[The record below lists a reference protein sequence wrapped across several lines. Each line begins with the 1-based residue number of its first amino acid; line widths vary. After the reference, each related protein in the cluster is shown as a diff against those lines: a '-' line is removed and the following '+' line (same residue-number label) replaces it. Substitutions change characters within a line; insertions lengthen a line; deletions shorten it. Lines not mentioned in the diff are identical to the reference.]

1 MDITAQSKIITK
13 EPEGKLDVEA
23 IRKEFPILQTKVH
36 GQPLIYFDNA
46 ATSQKPLTVLNAIEE
61 YYRETNSNVHRG
73 IHYLSNKA
81 TNEFEA
87 SRKTIAAHLNASHDE
102 IIFTRGTTEAIN
114 LVAFSFGEAFVK
126 NGDEIIISHMEHHS
140 NIVPWQMLCERK
152 NAVLKV
158 IPITQEGELRIDDF
172 KKLLS
177 SKTKLVAV
185 THVSNTLGTI
195 NPVEEII
202 ELAHGKNIPVLLD
215 GAQAVP
221 HIKVDVKK
229 LDVDFYCFS
238 GHKLFGPTGIGILY
252 GKSKWLNQM
261 PPYQGGGEMIKEVH
275 FEKTTY
281 NDPPLRF
288 EAGTPNIEASIVLA
302 KAIDYVN
309 KIGFDKIAKHE
320 HDLLLYATEK
330 LEKIQGLKIIGTAKH
345 KTSVVSFIVEG
356 IHPSDIGILLDKQGI
371 AVRTGHHCTQPLID
385 FYKIP
390 GTVRASLAF
399 YNTFEEIDIFV
410 KALNK
415 AISMLK

>member
-1 MDITAQSKIITK
+1 MDIAVKSKELNK
-13 EPEGKLDVEA
+13 ELDVET
-23 IRKEFPILQTKVH
+23 IRKDFPILHTMVH
-36 GQPLIYFDNA
+36 GQPLVYFDNA
-46 ATSQKPLTVLNAIEE
+46 ATSQKPLFVLDAIQE
-61 YYRETNSNVHRG
+61 YYKETNSNVHRG

-87 SRKTIAAHLNASHDE
+87 SRKTIAAHLNASHEE

-126 NGDEIIISHMEHHS
+126 SGDEIIISHMEHHS
-140 NIVPWQMLCERK
+140 NIVPWQLLCERK
-152 NAVLKV
+152 NAILKV
-158 IPITQEGELRIDDF
+158 IPITQKGELKMDEF

-177 SKTKLVAV
+177 SKTRLVAV

-202 ELAHGKNIPVLLD
+202 ALAHARNIPVLLD

-221 HIKVDVKK
+221 HMKVDVKK

-238 GHKLFGPTGIGILY
+238 GHKLFGPTGIGVLY

-261 PPYQGGGEMIKEVH
+261 PPYQGGGEMIKEVT

-281 NDPPLRF
+281 NDAPLRF

-309 KIGFDKIAKHE
+309 NIGLDSIAKHE

-330 LEKIQGLKIIGTAKH
+330 LEKIEGLKIIGTAPH
-345 KTSVVSFIVEG
+345 KTAVISFIIEG
-356 IHPSDIGILLDKQGI
+356 IHPSDIGILLDKQGV
-371 AVRTGHHCTQPLID
+371 AVRTGHHCTQPLVD

-390 GTVRASLAF
+390 GTIRASFAF

>member
-1 MDITAQSKIITK
+1 MDIAVKSKK
-13 EPEGKLDVEA
+13 ANRELDAEA
-23 IRKEFPILQTKVH
+23 IRKDFPILQTKVN

-46 ATSQKPLTVLNAIEE
+46 ATSQKPLAVLNAIQE
-61 YYRETNSNVHRG
+61 YYKETNSNVHRG

-81 TNEFEA
+81 TNQFEE
-87 SRKTIAAHLNASHDE
+87 SRKTIAAHLNASPDE
-102 IIFTRGTTEAIN
+102 IIYTRGTTEAIN
-114 LVAFSFGEAFVK
+114 LVAFSFGEAYVK
-126 NGDEIIISHMEHHS
+126 SGDEIIISHMEHHS

-158 IPITQEGELRIDDF
+158 IPITEEGELKLDEF

-185 THVSNTLGTI
+185 THVSNTLGTV

-202 ELAHGKNIPVLLD
+202 EIAHTKNIPVLLD

-221 HIKVDVKK
+221 HLKIDVKK

-238 GHKLFGPTGIGILY
+238 GHKTFGPTGIGILY
-252 GKSKWLNQM
+252 GKSKWLNDM
-261 PPYQGGGEMIKEVH
+261 PPYQGGGEMIKEVT

-281 NDPPLRF
+281 NEPPLRF

-302 KAIDYVN
+302 KAIDYIN
-309 KIGFDKIAKHE
+309 KTGLDAIAKHE
-320 HDLLLYATEK
+320 HELLLYATEK
-330 LEKIQGLKIIGTAKH
+330 LEKINGIKIIGRAAH
-345 KTSVVSFIVEG
+345 KTSVVSFVVEG
-356 IHPSDIGILLDKQGI
+356 THPSDIGILLDKQGI
-371 AVRTGHHCTQPLID
+371 AVRTGHHCTQPLMD

-390 GTVRASLAF
+390 GTVRASFAF

-410 KALNK
+410 KAFNK

>member
-1 MDITAQSKIITK
+1 MDIAVKSKELNK
-13 EPEGKLDVEA
+13 ELDVEA
-23 IRKEFPILQTKVH
+23 IRKDFPILHTKVH
-36 GQPLIYFDNA
+36 GQPIVYFDNA
-46 ATSQKPLTVLNAIEE
+46 ATSQKPLVVLDAIQE
-61 YYRETNSNVHRG
+61 YYKETNSNVHRG

-87 SRKTIAAHLNASHDE
+87 SRKTIAAHLNASHEE

-114 LVAFSFGEAFVK
+114 LVAFSYGEAFVK
-126 NGDEIIISHMEHHS
+126 SGDEIIISHMEHHS

-152 NAVLKV
+152 NATLKV
-158 IPITQEGELRIDDF
+158 IPITHEGELKIEEY

-177 SKTKLVAV
+177 AKTKLVAV
-185 THVSNTLGTI
+185 NHVSNTLGTI
-195 NPVEEII
+195 NPVREII
-202 ELAHGKNIPVLLD
+202 ELAHAKNIPVLLD

-221 HIKVDVKK
+221 HMKVDVKK

-238 GHKLFGPTGIGILY
+238 GHKLFGPTGIGVLY

-261 PPYQGGGEMIKEVH
+261 PPYQGGGEMIKQVTL
-275 FEKTTY
+275 EKTTY
-281 NDPPLRF
+281 NDAPLRF

-302 KAIDYVN
+302 NAIDYVN
-309 KIGFDKIAKHE
+309 EIGLDKIAKHE
-320 HDLLLYATEK
+320 NDLLLYATEK

-345 KTSVVSFIVEG
+345 KTSVISFVIDG
-356 IHPSDIGILLDKQGI
+356 LHPSDIGILLDKQGV

-390 GTVRASLAF
+390 GTVRASFAF

-410 KALNK
+410 RALNK

>member
-1 MDITAQSKIITK
+1 MDIAIKSKIVDN
-13 EPEGKLDVEA
+13 ELDIEA
-23 IRKEFPILQTKVH
+23 IRKDFPILHTKVH
-36 GQPLIYFDNA
+36 GQQLIYFDNA
-46 ATSQKPLTVLNAIEE
+46 ATSQKPLAVINAIER

-81 TNEFEA
+81 TNEFEE
-87 SRKTIAAHLNASHDE
+87 SRKVIAAHLNASHDE
-102 IIFTRGTTEAIN
+102 IIYTRGTTEAVN

-126 NGDEIIISHMEHHS
+126 NGDEIIISQMEHHS

-152 NAVLKV
+152 SAILKF
-158 IPITQEGELRIDDF
+158 IPITEKGELKMEEF

-185 THVSNTLGTI
+185 NHVSNTLGTI
-195 NPVEEII
+195 NLVEEII
-202 ELAHGKNIPVLLD
+202 ALAHANNTPVLLD

-221 HIKVDVKK
+221 HMKVDVKK

-238 GHKLFGPTGIGILY
+238 GHKLFGPTGIGVLY
-252 GKSKWLNQM
+252 GKTQWLNQM
-261 PPYQGGGEMIKEVH
+261 PPYQGGGEMIKQVTLA
-275 FEKTTY
+275 KTTY
-281 NDPPLRF
+281 NDAPLRF

-302 KAIDYVN
+302 KAIEYIN
-309 KIGFDKIAKHE
+309 KIGLDKIAKHE
-320 HDLLLYATEK
+320 QDLLLYATGK
-330 LEKIQGLKIIGTAKH
+330 LEKIEGLKIIGTAQH
-345 KTSVVSFIVEG
+345 KTAVISFIVEG
-356 IHPSDIGILLDKQGI
+356 IHPSDIGILLDKQGV

-390 GTVRASLAF
+390 GTVRASFAF
-399 YNTFEEIDIFV
+399 YNTFEEIDVFE

>member
-1 MDITAQSKIITK
+1 MDIVVKSKALNK
-13 EPEGKLDVEA
+13 ELNIET
-23 IRKEFPILQTKVH
+23 IRKDFPILQTKVY

-46 ATSQKPLTVLNAIEE
+46 ATSQKPLVVLNAIQE
-61 YYRETNSNVHRG
+61 YYGETNSNVHRG

-81 TNEFEA
+81 TTQFEEA
-87 SRKTIAAHLNASHDE
+87 RKTIAAHLNASPDE
-102 IIFTRGTTEAIN
+102 IIYTRGTTEAIN

-126 NGDEIIISHMEHHS
+126 SGDEIIISHMEHHS

-152 NAVLKV
+152 GAILKV
-158 IPITQEGELRIDDF
+158 IPITLEGEL
-172 KKLLS
+172 KLDEFRKLIS

-202 ELAHGKNIPVLLD
+202 KFAHAKNIPVLLD

-221 HIKVDVKK
+221 HMKIDVKK

-238 GHKLFGPTGIGILY
+238 GHKVLGPTGIGILY
-252 GKSKWLNQM
+252 GKSKWLKQM
-261 PPYQGGGEMIKEVH
+261 PPYQGGGEMIKEVTL
-275 FEKTTY
+275 EKTTY
-281 NDPPLRF
+281 NEPPLRF

-302 KAIDYVN
+302 KAIDYIN
-309 KIGFDKIAKHE
+309 KTGLDAIANHE
-320 HDLLLYATEK
+320 HNLLLYATEK
-330 LEKIQGLKIIGTAKH
+330 LEKIKGLRIIGTALH
-345 KTSVVSFIVEG
+345 KTSVLSFIVEG

-385 FYKIP
+385 FFKIP
-390 GTVRASLAF
+390 GTVRASFSF
-399 YNTFEEIDIFV
+399 YNTFEEIDVFV

-415 AISMLK
+415 AIGMLR

>member
-1 MDITAQSKIITK
+1 MDIALKSKALNK
-13 EPEGKLDVEA
+13 ELDVET
-23 IRKEFPILQTKVH
+23 IRKDFPILQTKVH

-46 ATSQKPLTVLNAIEE
+46 ATSQKPLVVLNAIQE
-61 YYRETNSNVHRG
+61 YYTETNSNVHRG

-81 TNEFEA
+81 TNEFEKA
-87 SRKTIAAHLNASHDE
+87 RKIIAAHLNASHEE

-114 LVAFSFGEAFVK
+114 LVAFSFGEAFIK
-126 NGDEIIISHMEHHS
+126 SGDEIIISHLEHHS

-152 NAVLKV
+152 NATLKI
-158 IPITQEGELRIDDF
+158 IPITQEGELKLEEF

-177 SKTKLVAV
+177 SKTKLIAV

-202 ELAHGKNIPVLLD
+202 ELAHAKNIPVLLD

-221 HIKVDVKK
+221 HMRIDVKK
-229 LDVDFYCFS
+229 MDVDFYCFS
-238 GHKLFGPTGIGILY
+238 GHKVFGPTGIGVLY
-252 GKSKWLNQM
+252 GKSKWLKQM
-261 PPYQGGGEMIKEVH
+261 PPYQGGGEMIKEVTLA
-275 FEKTTY
+275 KTTY
-281 NDPPLRF
+281 NEPPLRF

-302 KAIDYVN
+302 KAIDYIN
-309 KIGFDKIAKHE
+309 GIGLDAIAKHE

-330 LEKIQGLKIIGTAKH
+330 LEKIEGLKIIGTAAH
-345 KTSVVSFIVEG
+345 KTSVVSFVVDG
-356 IHPSDIGILLDKQGI
+356 LHPSDIGILLDKQGV

-390 GTVRASLAF
+390 GTVRPSFAF

>member
-1 MDITAQSKIITK
+1 MDITVKSKAQRI
-13 EPEGKLDVEA
+13 GLDVET
-23 IRKEFPILQTKVH
+23 IRKDFPILQTKVH
-36 GQPLIYFDNA
+36 GQPLVYFDNA
-46 ATSQKPLTVLNAIEE
+46 ATSQKPLVVLKAIEE
-61 YYRETNSNVHRG
+61 YYKETNSNVHRG
-73 IHYLSNKA
+73 VHYLSNKA

-87 SRKTIAAHLNASHDE
+87 SRKTIAAHLNASHEE

-114 LVAFSFGEAFVK
+114 LVAFSYGEAFVK
-126 NGDEIIISHMEHHS
+126 SGDEIIISHMEHHS

-152 NAVLKV
+152 NATLKV
-158 IPITQEGELRIDDF
+158 IPITQEGELKMEEF
-172 KKLLS
+172 KKMFS

-202 ELAHGKNIPVLLD
+202 EAVHAKNIPVLLD

-221 HIKVDVKK
+221 HMKIDVKK

-238 GHKLFGPTGIGILY
+238 GHKIFGPTGIGILY
-252 GKSKWLNQM
+252 GKSKWLKQM
-261 PPYQGGGEMIKEVH
+261 PPYQGGGEMIKEVTL
-275 FEKTTY
+275 EKTTY
-281 NDPPLRF
+281 NEPPLRF

-302 KAIDYVN
+302 KAIDYMN
-309 KIGFDKIAKHE
+309 SIGLDKIAKHE

-330 LEKIQGLKIIGTAKH
+330 LEKIEGLKIIGTAKH
-345 KTSVVSFIVEG
+345 KTSVISFVMEG
-356 IHPSDIGILLDKQGI
+356 IHPSDIGILLDKQGV

-390 GTVRASLAF
+390 GTVRASFSF

>member
-1 MDITAQSKIITK
+1 MDIAVKSKELNK
-13 EPEGKLDVEA
+13 ELDVET
-23 IRKEFPILQTKVH
+23 IRKDFPILHTMVH
-36 GQPLIYFDNA
+36 GQPLVYFDNA
-46 ATSQKPLTVLNAIEE
+46 ATSQKPLFVLDAIQE
-61 YYRETNSNVHRG
+61 YYKETNSNVHRG

-87 SRKTIAAHLNASHDE
+87 SRKTIAAHLNASHEE

-126 NGDEIIISHMEHHS
+126 SGDEIIISHMEHHS
-140 NIVPWQMLCERK
+140 NIVPWQLLCERK
-152 NAVLKV
+152 NAILKV
-158 IPITQEGELRIDDF
+158 IPITQKGELKMDEF

-177 SKTKLVAV
+177 SKTRLVAV

-202 ELAHGKNIPVLLD
+202 ALAHARNIPVLLD

-221 HIKVDVKK
+221 HMKVDVKK

-252 GKSKWLNQM
+252 GKSTWLNQM
-261 PPYQGGGEMIKEVH
+261 PPYQGGGEMIKEVT

-281 NDPPLRF
+281 NDAPLRF

-309 KIGFDKIAKHE
+309 NIGLDLIAKHE

-330 LEKIQGLKIIGTAKH
+330 LEKIEGLKIIGTAKN
-345 KTSVVSFIVEG
+345 KTSVISFVIDG
-356 IHPSDIGILLDKQGI
+356 LHPSDIGILLDKQGV
-371 AVRTGHHCTQPLID
+371 AVRTGHHCTQPLVD

-390 GTVRASLAF
+390 GTIRASFAF

>member
-1 MDITAQSKIITK
+1 MDIVAKIVTK
-13 EPEGKLDVEA
+13 ELDVET
-23 IRKEFPILQTKVH
+23 IRKDFPILQTTVH
-36 GQPLIYFDNA
+36 GKALVYFDNA
-46 ATSQKPLTVLNAIEE
+46 ATSQKPLVIINAIEK
-61 YYRETNSNVHRG
+61 YYKETNSNVHRG

-87 SRKTIAAHLNASHDE
+87 SRKTIAAHLNASHEE

-126 NGDEIIISHMEHHS
+126 SGDEIIISHLEHHS

-152 NAVLKV
+152 GAALKV
-158 IPITQEGELRIDDF
+158 IPITKEGELKMEEF

-177 SKTKLVAV
+177 DKTKLVAV
-185 THVSNTLGTI
+185 NHVSNTLGTV

-202 ELAHGKNIPVLLD
+202 ELAHSKNIPVLLD

-221 HIKVDVKK
+221 HMKVDVKK
-229 LDVDFYCFS
+229 LDVDFYSFS
-238 GHKLFGPTGIGILY
+238 GHKLFGPTGIGVLY

-261 PPYQGGGEMIKEVH
+261 PPYQGGGEMIKEVT

-281 NDPPLRF
+281 NDAPLRF

-309 KIGFDKIAKHE
+309 RIGLDVIAKHE
-320 HDLLLYATEK
+320 HDLLLYTTER
-330 LEKIQGLKIIGTAKH
+330 LEKIEGLKIIGTAPH
-345 KTSVVSFIVEG
+345 KTAVVSFVVEG

-390 GTVRASLAF
+390 GTVRASFAF

>member
-1 MDITAQSKIITK
+1 M
-13 EPEGKLDVEA
+13 
-23 IRKEFPILQTKVH
+23 
-36 GQPLIYFDNA
+36 
-46 ATSQKPLTVLNAIEE
+46 
-61 YYRETNSNVHRG
+61 
-73 IHYLSNKA
+73 
-81 TNEFEA
+81 
-87 SRKTIAAHLNASHDE
+87 
-102 IIFTRGTTEAIN
+102 
-114 LVAFSFGEAFVK
+114 AFSFGEAFIK
-126 NGDEIIISHMEHHS
+126 NGDEIIISQMEHHS

-152 NAVLKV
+152 NAVLKF
-158 IPITQEGELRIDDF
+158 ISITEEGELKLDEF

-185 THVSNTLGTI
+185 NHVSNTLGTV

-202 ELAHGKNIPVLLD
+202 TLAHAKNIPVLLD

-221 HIKVDVKK
+221 HMKVDVKK

-261 PPYQGGGEMIKEVH
+261 PPYQGGGEMIKQVTL
-275 FEKTTY
+275 EKTTY
-281 NDPPLRF
+281 NEPPLRF

-302 KAIDYVN
+302 KAIEYVN
-309 KIGFDKIAKHE
+309 KIGVDKIAKHE

-330 LEKIQGLKIIGTAKH
+330 LEKIEGLKIIGTAPH
-345 KTSVVSFIVEG
+345 KTAVVSFIVNG

-371 AVRTGHHCTQPLID
+371 AVRTGHHCTEPLMD

-390 GTVRASLAF
+390 GTVRASFAF
-399 YNTFEEIDIFV
+399 YNTFEEIDVFV

-415 AISMLK
+415 AINMLK

>member
-1 MDITAQSKIITK
+1 MDITAKSKILIG
-13 EPEGKLDVEA
+13 ELDVET
-23 IRKEFPILQTKVH
+23 IRKDFPILQTKVN

-46 ATSQKPLTVLNAIEE
+46 ATSQKPLAVINAIEE
-61 YYRETNSNVHRG
+61 YYKETNSNVHRG
-73 IHYLSNKA
+73 LHYLSNKA
-81 TNEFEA
+81 TTQLEE
-87 SRKTIAAHLNASHDE
+87 SRKAIAAHLNASHEE
-102 IIFTRGTTEAIN
+102 IIYTRGTTEAIN
-114 LVAFSFGEAFVK
+114 LVAFSYGEAFIK
-126 NGDEIIISHMEHHS
+126 SGDEIIISQMEHHS

-152 NAVLKV
+152 NAILKF
-158 IPITQEGELRIDDF
+158 IPITEKGELKLDEF

-185 THVSNTLGTI
+185 NHVSNTLGTI

-202 ELAHGKNIPVLLD
+202 ELAHANNTPVLLD

-238 GHKLFGPTGIGILY
+238 GHKIFGPTGIGILY
-252 GKSKWLNQM
+252 GKTQWLNQM
-261 PPYQGGGEMIKEVH
+261 PPYQGGGEMIKEVTM
-275 FEKTTY
+275 EKTTY
-281 NDPPLRF
+281 NEPPLRF

-309 KIGFDKIAKHE
+309 NVGLDAIAKHE

-330 LEKIQGLKIIGTAKH
+330 LEKIEGLKIIGTAPH
-345 KTSVVSFIVEG
+345 KTAVISFIVKG
-356 IHPSDIGILLDKQGI
+356 IHPSDIGILLDKQGV

-390 GTVRASLAF
+390 GTVRASFAF
-399 YNTFEEIDIFV
+399 YNTFEEIDVFV

-415 AISMLK
+415 AIGMLK

>member
-1 MDITAQSKIITK
+1 MDIVVKSKALNK
-13 EPEGKLDVEA
+13 ELNVES
-23 IRKEFPILQTKVH
+23 IRKDFPILQTKVY

-46 ATSQKPLTVLNAIEE
+46 ATSQKPLVVLNAIQE

-81 TNEFEA
+81 TTQFEE
-87 SRKTIAAHLNASHDE
+87 SRKTMASYLNASPEE
-102 IIFTRGTTEAIN
+102 IIYTRGTTEAIN

-158 IPITQEGELRIDDF
+158 IPISERGELKLDAL

-202 ELAHGKNIPVLLD
+202 KLAQAKNIPVLLD
-215 GAQAVP
+215 GAQAMP
-221 HIKVDVKK
+221 HLKVDVKN

-238 GHKLFGPTGIGILY
+238 GHKVFGPTGIGILY

-261 PPYQGGGEMIKEVH
+261 PPYQGGGEMIKEVTL
-275 FEKTTY
+275 EKTTY
-281 NDPPLRF
+281 NEPPLRF

-302 KAIDYVN
+302 KAIDYIN
-309 KIGFDKIAKHE
+309 KTGLDAIANHE
-320 HDLLLYATEK
+320 HNLLLYATKK
-330 LEKIQGLKIIGTAKH
+330 LEKIEGLRIIGTAAQ
-345 KTSVVSFIVEG
+345 KTSVLSFIVEG

-385 FYKIP
+385 FYKIQ
-390 GTVRASLAF
+390 GTVRASFSF
-399 YNTFEEIDIFV
+399 YNTFEEIDFFE

-415 AISMLK
+415 AIGMLK

>member
-1 MDITAQSKIITK
+1 MDIVVKSKALNK
-13 EPEGKLDVEA
+13 ELNIET
-23 IRKEFPILQTKVH
+23 IRKDFPILQTKVY

-46 ATSQKPLTVLNAIEE
+46 ATSQKPLVVLNAIQE
-61 YYRETNSNVHRG
+61 YYGETNSNVHRG

-81 TNEFEA
+81 TTQFEEA
-87 SRKTIAAHLNASHDE
+87 RKTIAAHLNASPDE
-102 IIFTRGTTEAIN
+102 IIYTRGTTEAIN

-126 NGDEIIISHMEHHS
+126 SGDEIIISHMEHHS

-152 NAVLKV
+152 GAILKV
-158 IPITQEGELRIDDF
+158 IPITLEGEL
-172 KKLLS
+172 KLDEFRKLIS

-202 ELAHGKNIPVLLD
+202 KFAHAKNIPVLLD

-221 HIKVDVKK
+221 HMKIDVKK

-238 GHKLFGPTGIGILY
+238 GHKVLGPTGIGILY
-252 GKSKWLNQM
+252 GKSKWLKQM
-261 PPYQGGGEMIKEVH
+261 PPYQGGGEMIKEVTL
-275 FEKTTY
+275 EKTTY
-281 NDPPLRF
+281 NEPPLRF

-302 KAIDYVN
+302 KAIDYIN
-309 KIGFDKIAKHE
+309 KTGLDAIANHE
-320 HDLLLYATEK
+320 HNLLLFATEK
-330 LEKIQGLKIIGTAKH
+330 IEKINGLRIIGTALH
-345 KTSVVSFIVEG
+345 KTSVLSFVVEN

-390 GTVRASLAF
+390 GTVRASFSF

-415 AISMLK
+415 AIGMLQ

>member
-1 MDITAQSKIITK
+1 MDIVIKSTALNK
-13 EPEGKLDVEA
+13 ELDVET
-23 IRKEFPILQTKVH
+23 IRKDFPILHTKVH

-46 ATSQKPLTVLNAIEE
+46 ATSQKPLAVINAIDT
-61 YYRETNSNVHRG
+61 YYKETNSNVHRG

-81 TNEFEA
+81 TNEFEE
-87 SRKTIAAHLNASHDE
+87 SRKTIGTHLNASPEE
-102 IIFTRGTTEAIN
+102 IIYTRGTTEAIN

-126 NGDEIIISHMEHHS
+126 SGDEIIISQMEHHS

-152 NAVLKV
+152 NAILKF
-158 IPITQEGELRIDDF
+158 IPVTENGELKMEEF

-185 THVSNTLGTI
+185 NHVSNTLGTI
-195 NPVEEII
+195 NPIEEII
-202 ELAHGKNIPVLLD
+202 ASAHAKNIPVLLD

-221 HIKVDVKK
+221 HMKVDVKK

-238 GHKLFGPTGIGILY
+238 GHKLFGPTGIGVLY
-252 GKSKWLNQM
+252 GKSKWLNKM
-261 PPYQGGGEMIKEVH
+261 PPYQGGGEMIKQVTL
-275 FEKTTY
+275 EKTTY
-281 NDPPLRF
+281 NEPPLRF

-302 KAIDYVN
+302 RAIDYIN
-309 KIGFDKIAKHE
+309 KIGLDKIAKHE

-330 LEKIQGLKIIGTAKH
+330 LEKIEGVRIIGTAPH

-356 IHPSDIGILLDKQGI
+356 IHPSDIGTLLDKQGI

-385 FYKIP
+385 FFKIP
-390 GTVRASLAF
+390 GTVRASFAF
-399 YNTFEEIDIFV
+399 YNTFEEIDIFI